1 MVDSITIKN
10 FGNTKDDFLYLNNN
24 IKNYNFLKVEN
35 EFKHAITYNITEEDK
50 KGVTEFNNTGEVL
63 TFINSL
69 LINKYKERK
78 DMIPDPNKYTFMMTN
93 KGGYKKT
100 YLVKE
105 LKNIA
110 KRNNIKITK
119 KSNGK
124 DVYLKK
130 QELTTKLEKL
140 KLI

>member
-24 IKNYNFLKVEN
+24 IKNYNFLKVQN
-35 EFKHAITYNITEEDK
+35 EFKHTITYNITTEDK
-50 KGVTEFNNTGEVL
+50 IGVTEFNNTGEVL

-69 LINKYKERK
+69 LIKKFREGK

-93 KGGYKKT
+93 RGGYKKT

-105 LKNIA
+105 LKDIA

>member
-1 MVDSITIKN
+1 MSVESITISK
-10 FGNTKDDFLYLNNN
+10 FGDINLLYLNNN
-24 IKNYNFLKVEN
+24 IINYNFLKVEN
-35 EFKHAITYNITEEDK
+35 DYNNAISYNITKEDK

-69 LINKYKERK
+69 LNKKFREGK

-110 KRNNIKITK
+110 TKNNIKITK